1 MRKTGADE
9 LFVNLVRD
17 DKDAVPQTDP
27 GDAFELR
34 APPHAADRVVRAAQ
48 DEEIDIVLDDFLF
61 KIVKVD
67 FVASVFEPE
76 RVVDECAPVVADD
89 VRKRI
94 VDGLLDE
101 YGIARFG
108 ECADGGCDGKDDARR
123 DHELAAC
130 DVPMMMCFEPV
141 LQDGEVVVLYLR
153 IAEDAVRRA
162 AIEGVEDGRGRA
174 KVHVGDPE
182 RQNVL
187 GIAALNG
194 EVVFEAVRM
203 AGLDDFI
210 KVEIFRGR

>member
-9 LFVNLVRD
+9 LFVYFVGD
-17 DKDAVPQTDP
+17 DEDAVPQTDP

-76 RVVDECAPVVADD
+76 RVVDECAPIVADD

-108 ECADGGCDGKDDARR
+108 ECADGGCDAR
-123 DHELAAC
+123 
-130 DVPMMMCFEPV
+130 
-141 LQDGEVVVLYLR
+141 G
-153 IAEDAVRRA
+153 VRRPN
-162 AIEGVEDGRGRA
+162 D
-174 KVHVGDPE
+174 D
-182 RQNVL
+182 
-187 GIAALNG
+187 
-194 EVVFEAVRM
+194 VF
-203 AGLDDFI
+203 
-210 KVEIFRGR
+210 